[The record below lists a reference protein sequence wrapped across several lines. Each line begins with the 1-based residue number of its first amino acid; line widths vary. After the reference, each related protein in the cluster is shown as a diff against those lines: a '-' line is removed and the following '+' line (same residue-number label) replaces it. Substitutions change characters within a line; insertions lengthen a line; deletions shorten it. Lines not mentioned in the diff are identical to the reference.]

1 MNKILEQLRGTL
13 IASCQPVDEGPMDRP
28 DIVAAMAKAAVV
40 GGAGGLRIE
49 GVENVAATRV
59 VVDVPI
65 IGIVKS
71 DSSDTPVRITVSTND
86 VMALVAAGADI
97 VAYDATDRPRL
108 HDRDDILKAILD
120 AGAIAMADC
129 ATLEDGK
136 RALANG
142 AEILGSTLS
151 GYTEDTTH
159 IGIGPDLELVRAFRN
174 LGSFV
179 MAEGRYDTPEMSAAA
194 IRAGADAVA
203 VGSSLTRLEIVTER
217 FAAAIRSSG
226 QESKLA
232 GFAID
237 LGGTKTAAAHI
248 KAGKVIKHTQR
259 PTHGDATPE
268 AQIDLIADLLQ
279 ELGYQSGDPLGV
291 AVTGRVDAQGHWYAV
306 NRHTLTQ
313 VTAVPLLQMLTA
325 KIGPVSVINDA
336 AAATLAEHRLGSG
349 RQHEN
354 FAFITVSTGIGGG
367 LVLNGHL
374 HQSRNGLAG
383 HLGFTSTLAG
393 NVTCGS
399 GRFGTIESMAGGRAI
414 AQAASVAG
422 HPNMD
427 ARSVFEAANSGAVWA
442 NTIIEYSA
450 KSVAELAAD
459 LVATLGV
466 TKIALGGSIGL
477 AHGYIAQVDDH
488 ISSMPALFSVELNP
502 ADLGKEGPLFGALLN
517 VNKQLGAVR
526 QMRTSLCLPLD
537 AGTYAE
543 QS

>member
-1 MNKILEQLRGTL
+1 MNKTLEQLRGTL
-13 IASCQPVDEGPMDRP
+13 IVSCQPVDDGPMDRP
-28 DIVAAMAKAAVV
+28 DIVAAMAKAAVA

-49 GVENVAATRV
+49 GVENVAATRA

-86 VMALVAAGADI
+86 VVALVAAGADI

-108 HDRDDILKAILD
+108 HNRDEILKAILD

-129 ATLEDGK
+129 ATLDDGK

-142 AEILGSTLS
+142 AVILGSTLS
-151 GYTEDTTH
+151 GYTDDTAQF
-159 IGIGPDLELVRAFRN
+159 GGGPDLELVRAFRK
-174 LGSFV
+174 LDTFV
-179 MAEGRYDTPEMSAAA
+179 MAEGRYDTPDQSAAA
-194 IRAGADAVA
+194 IRAGADAIT
-203 VGSSLTRLEIVTER
+203 VGSSLTRLEIVTQR
-217 FAAAIRSSG
+217 FASAIYFAG
-226 QESKLA
+226 QESKQT

-237 LGGTKTAAAHI
+237 LGGTKTAAAYI
-248 KAGKVIKHTQR
+248 KGGKIIKHAQR
-259 PTHGDATPE
+259 PTRGDASPE
-268 AQIDLIADLLQ
+268 SQIDLIAELLQ
-279 ELGYQSGDPLGV
+279 ELGYQSGDPLGF

-306 NRHTLTQ
+306 NHDTLTQ
-313 VTAVPLLQMLTA
+313 VTAVPLLQLLSR
-325 KIGPVSVINDA
+325 KIGPASVINDA
-336 AAATLAEHRLGSG
+336 AAATLAEYRLGSG
-349 RQHEN
+349 QRHEN

-374 HQSRNGLAG
+374 HQSPNGLAG

-399 GRFGTIESMAGGRAI
+399 GRFGTIESVAGGRAI

-427 ARSVFEAANSGAVWA
+427 ARAVFEAANSGAPWA
-442 NTIIEYSA
+442 KTIIENSA

-477 AHGYIAQVDDH
+477 ADEYLAHVHDH
-488 ISSMPALFSVELNP
+488 LSSMPALFSVDLALAEL
-502 ADLGKEGPLFGALLN
+502 GHEGPLFGALLN
-517 VNKQLGAVR
+517 VNKKR
-526 QMRTSLCLPLD
+526 
-537 AGTYAE
+537 
-543 QS
+543 